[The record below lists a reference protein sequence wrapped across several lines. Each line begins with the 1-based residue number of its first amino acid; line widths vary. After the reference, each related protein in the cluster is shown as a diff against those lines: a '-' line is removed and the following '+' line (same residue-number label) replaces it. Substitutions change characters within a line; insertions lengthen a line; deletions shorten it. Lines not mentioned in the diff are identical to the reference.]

1 MDQITSL
8 ACGCEGTPDV
18 PGLLFLVGWC
28 RPHAP
33 EHRTGLYVCGEC
45 GWVSVRF
52 DRLERHVYAVHL
64 GAQVA

>member
-1 MDQITSL
+1 MEEITAL
-8 ACGCEGTPDV
+8 ACGCEGATTV

-28 RPHAP
+28 KGHAP
-33 EHRTGLYVCGEC
+33 EFRTDLYVCGEC
-45 GWVSVRF
+45 GWLTTRF